1 MKGKNRPVIRKK
13 NTFIIAEDNDEL
25 YFRYKMFP
33 IISIGNLQVSNS
45 KSEIRNSFYN
55 DIAKIYNLPR
65 KNIGQFLKNYS
76 TEIIRSL
83 VVFGEHEYIIDKIR
97 LKTGNSF

>member
-1 MKGKNRPVIRKK
+1 MKGKNRPAIRMKNNFMIVI
-13 NTFIIAEDNDEL
+13 DNDEM

-33 IISIGNLQVSNS
+33 NASMGELQESNS
-45 KSEIRNSFYN
+45 NSDIRNSFYD

-65 KNIGQFLKNYS
+65 KYLGNFLSTYS

-97 LKTGNSF
+97 LKIGDSF